1 MSNIMMSHFVSVI
14 VPVYNTEKY
23 LDKCIQSILNQS
35 FTDFELL
42 LINDGS
48 TDRSGAICD
57 AYALQ
62 DERVRVFH
70 KKNGGVSSTRN
81 MGLDEAKGEWIT
93 FVDSDDWLKPD
104 YLMNLYACVNEKVD
118 LIIAYAE
125 NVMPTGEILTKEH
138 SNGWVSDDNFSDL
151 FSKYEMCQNTTC
163 WAKLYKTSC
172 IKNNKIRFNENISM
186 GEDTV
191 FLYNYLVH
199 SLLIYISGQVDYCY
213 RDTSNSL
220 SKKFY
225 LFSMEIEGYKQINH
239 VITQMFAIKK
249 IDDIIAAQNLKTLK
263 AYYVWRILKCLYNP
277 DAFIP
282 VKQRL
287 AVIKSLDFS
296 VLEYIADGD
305 TVKWTI
311 LKWFLRHKF
320 FMIYDSMRFINTK
333 LKTYAQKSYWIVFL

>member
-1 MSNIMMSHFVSVI
+1 
-14 VPVYNTEKY
+14 
-23 LDKCIQSILNQS
+23 
-35 FTDFELL
+35 
-42 LINDGS
+42 
-48 TDRSGAICD
+48 
-57 AYALQ
+57 
-62 DERVRVFH
+62 
-70 KKNGGVSSTRN
+70 
-81 MGLDEAKGEWIT
+81 
-93 FVDSDDWLKPD
+93 
-104 YLMNLYACVNEKVD
+104 
-118 LIIAYAE
+118 
-125 NVMPTGEILTKEH
+125 
-138 SNGWVSDDNFSDL
+138 
-151 FSKYEMCQNTTC
+151 
-163 WAKLYKTSC
+163 
-172 IKNNKIRFNENISM
+172 M

-249 IDDIIAAQNLKTLK
+249 INNIIAEQNLKTLK

-305 TVKWTI
+305 TVKWAI
-311 LKWFLRHKF
+311 LKWLLRHKF